1 MRLRSVFSY
10 ICMAKTA
17 EVKLNIGTVNY
28 FIYMSIDTLTARGQS
43 MNIIDQ
49 IRERRND
56 LIKDFLD
63 ERTLINYVSEQ
74 YKITDLS
81 PMKIQFIKNELKD
94 LLASPVDAE
103 FFKPLI
109 DESKKTD
116 NFILE
121 DYHDKFFY
129 QEIMFIIKNYIY

>member
-1 MRLRSVFSY
+1 
-10 ICMAKTA
+10 
-17 EVKLNIGTVNY
+17 
-28 FIYMSIDTLTARGQS
+28 MSIDTLTARGQS